1 MDNNT
6 VTSLLP
12 ASISDVWTAV
22 GTFFE
27 DGLGKAIELLV
38 SYAIFCAPLILWM
51 AGKVLGMGKG
61 LLKIGGGRRRG

>member
-1 MDNNT
+1 MGND

-27 DGLGKAIELLV
+27 NGLGKALDLLV
-38 SYAIFCAPLILWM
+38 GYAIFCAPLILWM
-51 AGKVLGMGKG
+51 GGKVLGMGKG